1 MPIPPAFYVNSKK
14 LHPVSLLPT
23 YTQQSSPFESMLF
36 YNCTNFCYICPRNI
50 LSHYSSIL
58 CIRKTSRL
66 PLSIPY
72 HQHQHFP
79 QLSPPP
85 ALPHEK
91 SPAGTKP
98 TGLLMLIPFH
108 LIASGNEEHIS
119 LETNWKYYI
128 IKISLPHK
136 DNFPHILFLEQYP
149 LLHHSM

>member
-79 QLSPPP
+79 QLSPSP

-98 TGLLMLIPFH
+98 TGLPMLKTKIYLFALICGGDDSH
-108 LIASGNEEHIS
+108 LTFLVG
-119 LETNWKYYI
+119 
-128 IKISLPHK
+128 
-136 DNFPHILFLEQYP
+136 ILLTTVLSYAEQNIT
-149 LLHHSM
+149 